1 MILNFFKM
9 EGALELGSQK
19 QFPADKLLPQFH
31 NIRRISLSLTGV
43 LTKKYSFNIG
53 LCDQINNHN

>member
-1 MILNFFKM
+1 M